1 MIELNNMRKGD
12 ILICKENVNNIFGMP
27 LFEKEKEYEVLYVNN
42 ERVEVLIT
50 LNHNL
55 YANEYMEYPIKWV
68 LEKFKEKT
76 K

>member
-1 MIELNNMRKGD
+1 MRKGD

-55 YANEYMEYPIKWV
+55 YANEYMEYPIEWV
-68 LEKFKEKT
+68 LEKFKKKT